1 MEPLDRTPGF
11 FPSNV
16 RRGLKPR
23 TLNTAMRSAINLH
36 CIVINMPEEKK
47 KGKNIT
53 KQELHPSCSWKKK
66 VIDTTPSNAARKQEI
81 IQVTRLPLSRYHY
94 IEKNAFAK
102 VFCTKLIPNP
112 KQ

>member
-1 MEPLDRTPGF
+1 
-11 FPSNV
+11 
-16 RRGLKPR
+16 
-23 TLNTAMRSAINLH
+23 
-36 CIVINMPEEKK
+36 MPEEKK

-53 KQELHPSCSWKKK
+53 NENSILAVAEKK

-102 VFCTKLIPNP
+102 VFCTKLIPNS
-112 KQ
+112 KQQKKHESEHKPGTRVATQCTS